1 MISVAML
8 SKWHVHAVDYERD
21 IHNSSKLNITQVWDE
36 DKERGQQWAN
46 DLNVPFEPELLK
58 VLSNPAIKGVVVDT
72 PTSMHKDVIIKAAEH
87 GKHIFTEKVLAL
99 TAADCKEIF
108 EAVQKAGVTLVVS
121 MPRLSADYYLYA
133 EQVLKEG
140 KIGELKMARCR
151 VAHNGSVPSAENPE
165 GWLPAHFYNAEQ
177 CGGGALIDLGAH
189 PIYLLNRLAGK
200 PVEVSAH
207 FDYVYSKEVED
218 QASVL
223 VSYENGVTGVL
234 ETSFVS
240 HGSPFYLELYGTE
253 GCLLIQDGKVEL
265 RNGEGTH
272 VIEQLPKEL
281 PIPMEQWADAI
292 LSGKTPFISNE
303 DALLLTAVNEAAI
316 QSNVEKRRISI
327 QL

>member
-21 IHNSSKLNITQVWDE
+21 IHNSSKLNITHVWDE
-36 DKERGQQWAN
+36 DKERGQRWAN
-46 DLNVPFEPELLK
+46 ELNVPFEPELEK
-58 VLSNPAIKGVVVDT
+58 VLGNPAIEGVVVDT
-72 PTSMHKDVIIKAAEH
+72 PTNMHKEVIIKAAQN

-99 TAADCKEIF
+99 TTADCKEIF
-108 EAVQKAGVTLVVS
+108 EAVEKAGVSLVVS
-121 MPRLSADYYLYA
+121 MPRLTTNYYLYA
-133 EQVLKEG
+133 EKALKDG
-140 KIGELKMARCR
+140 LIGELKMARCR

-200 PVEVSAH
+200 PKEVSAH
-207 FDYVYSKEVED
+207 FDYVYTKEVED
-218 QASVL
+218 QASVI
-223 VSYENGVTGVL
+223 VSYEEGVTGVI

-292 LSGKTPFISNE
+292 QSGKTPSISNE

-316 QSNVEKRRISI
+316 QSNTEKRRITI
-327 QL
+327 IV